1 MDNYNIMRN
10 SITNSYPVVSKNV
23 NINICIAGGAGH
35 VGLPLALSFAHK
47 GLNVLIYDKNEIA
60 FENISKGIMPFTEE
74 GGEKLLSEALD
85 NNRLFF
91 TSKPDDIPNIET
103 LVITIGTP
111 VDEFHNPVH
120 KVVQECIDELLPH
133 IIDDR
138 LIVMRSTLYPKTL
151 DWLKSYLKANGKAP
165 KLTFCPERVVQGKAI
180 NELKELPQIIS
191 GTTPE
196 ATAAA
201 RELFEKV
208 VPEIVELT
216 PAEAA
221 YAKLFDNAYRY
232 ITFAIANQFYMITN
246 TAGVDYYRVLEGV
259 SYNYPRAQDIPSA
272 GFAAGPC
279 LFKDT
284 MQLVAAAGNQFG
296 LGHEAMLVNEGII
309 LYIVERISFQFDDI
323 QNMTI
328 GLLGMAFKAD
338 SDDIRSSLSYK
349 LKKALSIY
357 IREVLT
363 TDPHVIDD
371 PNLLPFDEVV
381 DKSDLLILCVPH
393 KAYKGIDTKG
403 KRVIDIWNFLPDG
416 TSLL

>member
-1 MDNYNIMRN
+1 MDSYNIMSN

-74 GGEKLLSEALD
+74 GGEKLLNEALD

-165 KLTFCPERVVQGKAI
+165 K
-180 NELKELPQIIS
+180 
-191 GTTPE
+191 
-196 ATAAA
+196 
-201 RELFEKV
+201 
-208 VPEIVELT
+208 
-216 PAEAA
+216 
-221 YAKLFDNAYRY
+221 
-232 ITFAIANQFYMITN
+232 
-246 TAGVDYYRVLEGV
+246 
-259 SYNYPRAQDIPSA
+259 
-272 GFAAGPC
+272 
-279 LFKDT
+279 
-284 MQLVAAAGNQFG
+284 
-296 LGHEAMLVNEGII
+296 
-309 LYIVERISFQFDDI
+309 
-323 QNMTI
+323 
-328 GLLGMAFKAD
+328 
-338 SDDIRSSLSYK
+338 
-349 LKKALSIY
+349 
-357 IREVLT
+357 
-363 TDPHVIDD
+363 
-371 PNLLPFDEVV
+371 
-381 DKSDLLILCVPH
+381 
-393 KAYKGIDTKG
+393 
-403 KRVIDIWNFLPDG
+403 
-416 TSLL
+416 